1 MKWLLLLL
9 AISPGD
15 VYRDF
20 PDARALTPAQLT
32 GAIRAET
39 PSGELP
45 LALLGRGKATGPVRV
60 FYGTSVAGP
69 AGRILAPRH
78 GGVIHDDPVIR
89 FSAEG
94 EGELWA
100 YFEQYGAAWRRIT
113 PQWQTHWVPDQPAR
127 GIKFQLRVRRADGL
141 WAVARQVEQITLVR
155 KKHSVKLFQAG
166 HPGAE
171 ALSGA
176 TEAAWLV
183 GEEIRPV
190 PLDRIGAPPGPGA
203 SLLVRYAR

>member
-9 AISPGD
+9 AIGPGD

-20 PDARALTPAQLT
+20 PDAHALTPAQLT

-45 LALLGRGKATGPVRV
+45 LALLSRGKATGPVRV

-69 AGRILAPRH
+69 AGRILAPRN

-89 FSAEG
+89 FEAAG
-94 EGELWA
+94 EGELWV

-113 PQWQTHWVPDQPAR
+113 PEWKTTWVPDQPAR

-141 WAVARQVEQITLVR
+141 WAVARQVDGVTLLR
-155 KKHSVKLFQAG
+155 KKLSVKLYQAG

-176 TEAAWLV
+176 TAAAWLV
-183 GEEIRPV
+183 GDDIRPV
-190 PLDRIGAPPGPGA
+190 PLDRLGEPPQKGAA
-203 SLLVRYAR
+203 LLVRYAR